1 MKNGFFISW
10 KGGASLD
17 KCSLYDI
24 LINSEYKNPHCGEE
38 RRSKMLQLRKK
49 HGFTLVEIMIVVAI
63 ISLLAAIAIPN
74 LLRARHNANEAAGIA
89 ALRTLSTSC
98 ESFRS
103 AQTPTTYPANL
114 AALSTAV
121 PAYIDAGLAGA
132 TAAGTA
138 KQGYFFTYALVN
150 ANQFT
155 CLATPAV
162 AGTTGTRVFFVDES
176 GVIRLN
182 NATGAPIE

>member
-1 MKNGFFISW
+1 MMLK
-10 KGGASLD
+10 L
-17 KCSLYDI
+17 
-24 LINSEYKNPHCGEE
+24 
-38 RRSKMLQLRKK
+38 RSR

-89 ALRTLSTSC
+89 ALRTVSTAC

-103 AQTPTTYPANL
+103 AQTPTSYPANL

-121 PAYIDAGLAGA
+121 PPYIDAGLAGA
-132 TAAGTA
+132 TAAATA
-138 KQGYFFTYALVN
+138 RQGYFYTYALVN
-150 ANQFT
+150 ANQYT
-155 CLATPAV
+155 CTASPGV
-162 AGTTGTRVFFVDES
+162 SGTTGTRIFFVDES

>member
-1 MKNGFFISW
+1 MMLK
-10 KGGASLD
+10 L
-17 KCSLYDI
+17 
-24 LINSEYKNPHCGEE
+24 
-38 RRSKMLQLRKK
+38 RSR

-89 ALRTLSTSC
+89 ALRTVSTAC

-103 AQTPTTYPANL
+103 AQTPTSYPANL

-121 PAYIDAGLAGA
+121 PPYIDAGLAGA
-132 TAAGTA
+132 TAAATA
-138 KQGYFFTYALVN
+138 RQGYFYTYALVN
-150 ANQFT
+150 ANQYT
-155 CLATPAV
+155 CTANPGVT
-162 AGTTGTRVFFVDES
+162 GTTGTRIFFVDES